1 MEKISYAL
9 GLSIGNNLLSS
20 GIAQLDLEKFCQAV
34 ADVLGHKTPE
44 MSYDEAKEVL
54 NRFFADLS
62 RQVAEKQQASGR
74 AFLEKN
80 AKEQGVV
87 VLPSGLQYKVLS
99 EGSGRKPGPTD
110 KVRCHYEGSLI
121 DGTVFDSS
129 VKRGEPAEF
138 GVNQVIAGWVEA
150 LQLMSEGA
158 KWRLF
163 IPSELAYGA
172 QGAGASVPPHATL
185 VLMLNS
191 LKS

>member
-20 GIAQLDLEKFCQAV
+20 GIAQLDMEKFCQAV

-99 EGSGRKPGPTD
+99 EGSGRKP
-110 KVRCHYEGSLI
+110 
-121 DGTVFDSS
+121 
-129 VKRGEPAEF
+129 
-138 GVNQVIAGWVEA
+138 
-150 LQLMSEGA
+150 
-158 KWRLF
+158 
-163 IPSELAYGA
+163 
-172 QGAGASVPPHATL
+172 
-185 VLMLNS
+185 
-191 LKS
+191 